1 MTSVAGVTN
10 PSNSF
15 AEASRRAF
23 ENLSLELERSA
34 EDDTLTE
41 ELEEFLKIMDNND
54 VDEEDFYKYLE
65 FEHEDKDRAIFTSA
79 RNHPTY
85 GTGGTFDDDDDTEV
99 EFSESDQEPTLH

>member
-1 MTSVAGVTN
+1 MNRS
-10 PSNSF
+10 SSF
-15 AEASRRAF
+15 AEATRRAF
-23 ENLSLELERSA
+23 DNLSLALQKCT
-34 EDDTLTE
+34 EDDNFTE
-41 ELEEFLKIMDNND
+41 KLEEFLKIMDHND